1 MAADKIIMEAKISDV
16 LRERLKGKNL
26 SQVARELNI
35 SKGLLA
41 DWVSARRLP
50 SLRNIS
56 ALSKL
61 ADYLGLSLEQLLLG
75 KTSEKKIISNV
86 VFDDE
91 KRSYRINIERL
102 K

>member
-1 MAADKIIMEAKISDV
+1 MKAVKYIMDSKVSEI
-16 LRERLKGKNL
+16 LRKRLEGENL
-26 SQVARELNI
+26 SKIARELKI
-35 SKGLLA
+35 SKSLLS

-50 SLRNIS
+50 SLKNIEAVS
-56 ALSKL
+56 RL

-75 KTSEKKIISNV
+75 RDSGRKVISSV
-86 VFDDE
+86 VFEDE